1 MFDDSASPSKSN
13 RPGHLGVFCLAS
25 TSRRTLF
32 VRMEVQQV
40 DTLRGWRL
48 NWCCPQTERARVA
61 ANLLFVVDL
70 SQLWCEDAE
79 VSVASFSALTSQV
92 ALQFCTKTGIA
103 KHKMHRCT
111 LISTLTPTQR

>member
-1 MFDDSASPSKSN
+1 
-13 RPGHLGVFCLAS
+13 
-25 TSRRTLF
+25 
-32 VRMEVQQV
+32 V

-103 KHKMHRCT
+103 KHKTHRCT
-111 LISTLTPTQR
+111 LISTLTPTQRSTAKGRAKSMPF